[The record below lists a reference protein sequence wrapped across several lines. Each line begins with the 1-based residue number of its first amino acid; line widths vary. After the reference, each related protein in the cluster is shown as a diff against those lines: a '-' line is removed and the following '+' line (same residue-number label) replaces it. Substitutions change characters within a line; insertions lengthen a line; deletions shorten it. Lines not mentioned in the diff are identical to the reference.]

1 VLAAPL
7 PDDERERLRALVR
20 YAVLDTESERAFD
33 DLTALASQICETP
46 IALVSLVDAQRQWFK
61 SRVGLEAPETPR
73 ELAFCAHAI
82 LQEGIFEVANALDD
96 PRFVDNPLVV
106 GAPDI
111 RFYAGAPL
119 VTSDGFKLGTLC
131 VIDRIPRRLSAHQRE
146 ALRILGRQVIDQLE
160 LRRAAAMMARRLL
173 EERATSGRT
182 QAGATAAG
190 ERGGRSAERAFLAR
204 VTHDLR
210 TPLSSIIGYAEL
222 LAEAEPQA
230 PGEVRAIA
238 AQIEAASG
246 HMLRLVNDILD
257 SARLETGELALE
269 RAPIELAAL
278 VREAIAVIQPLAAA
292 SGDSVRF
299 VDASSSPPL
308 LGDATRIRQVLLN
321 LLSNACKFT
330 RDGRIEVTLADG
342 TGEAGGVTISIVD
355 SGIGMDEAQRR
366 RLFRPFAQV
375 HGAAAGAG
383 GTGLG
388 LHITR
393 ALCERMGGS
402 IAVESEVGA
411 GSTFTVWLPLAA
423 PTTAIGGASV
433 AVVDGDPST
442 RAALRQALGQAA
454 PLLFVD
460 DLSEAIAFVIDRRLR
475 GVIVDRG
482 AVSGDEL
489 DLLHSLDRLCQESST
504 PLVLASAAAAV
515 DPALAKLP
523 RWQVKEPAAAL
534 LSLLRGRRA

>member
-1 VLAAPL
+1 L

-33 DLTALASQICETP
+33 DLTALASQICEAP

-61 SRVGLEAPETPR
+61 SRVGLDAPETPR

-82 LQEGIFEVANALDD
+82 LQDGIFEVENALDD
-96 PRFVDNPLVV
+96 PRFADNPLVA

-119 VTSDGFKLGTLC
+119 VTRDGFKLGTLC
-131 VIDRIPRRLSAHQRE
+131 VIDRIPRHLSPLQRE

-160 LRRAAAMMARRLL
+160 LRRAAASLARRVL
-173 EERATSGRT
+173 EERAASGR
-182 QAGATAAG
+182 ARADAEA
-190 ERGGRSAERAFLAR
+190 ERGGRSSERAFLAR

-210 TPLSSIIGYAEL
+210 TPLSAIRGYAEL
-222 LAEAEPQA
+222 LAEDA
-230 PGEVRAIA
+230 PLASGEVREIA
-238 AQIEAASG
+238 GQIEAASA

-269 RAPIELAAL
+269 RAPVELAEL

-299 VDASSSPPL
+299 VDASSPRLL

-330 RDGRIEVTLADG
+330 RDGAIKVTLADG
-342 TGEAGGVTISIVD
+342 TGDAGGVTLSIED

-366 RLFRPFAQV
+366 QLFRPFAQV

-402 IAVESEVGA
+402 IAVESRARV

-423 PTTAIGGASV
+423 AAAAAGGPAIA
-433 AVVDGDPST
+433 AVEGDPST
-442 RAALRQALGQAA
+442 RAALRRALGEAA
-454 PLLFVD
+454 PLLFVGD
-460 DLSEAIAFVIDRRLR
+460 VSEAIACIIERRLR
-475 GVIVDRG
+475 GVIVD
-482 AVSGDEL
+482 ASAASAGDPGLLRAL
-489 DLLHSLDRLCQESST
+489 DQLCQESST
-504 PLVLASAAAAV
+504 PLVVASAAEAVAAS
-515 DPALAKLP
+515 LTKLP
-523 RWQVKEPAAAL
+523 RWQVGDPREAL
-534 LSLLRGRRA
+534 LELLLRGQRSA